1 MKLWGW
7 IVLAIA
13 MVLLAW
19 LASYFAVGYFAVG
32 MWNMSFRG

>member
-19 LASYFAVGYFAVG
+19 LASYFVVV
-32 MWNMSFRG
+32 MWNTSFRG

>member
-19 LASYFAVGYFAVG
+19 LASYFAVV
-32 MWNMSFRG
+32 MWNTSFRG